1 MEAEN
6 GFGEKERRGMHVC
19 LVVTVMMERERERKR
34 RRERR
39 LPRTVTGF
47 VFT

>member
-6 GFGEKERRGMHVC
+6 RIGEKERRGMHVC
-19 LVVTVMMERERERKR
+19 LIVTVMMERERK
-34 RRERR
+34 RERR